1 MKNNMKKLIH
11 AITLQALFV
20 GSAQNVFAEA
30 GIFSSYGIFSS
41 VNNSG
46 SSLLNQYYDMQSST
60 SFPNFQGNNFGTFD
74 LNDSTNLLQIKGGE
88 LTFFKDGG
96 WDVTAAAMYY
106 RISDNLLAPSG
117 SFTTVGF
124 NWIQNIGSNDQ
135 KWGRSDLSTN
145 LLNGLIAN
153 KTYRLEV
160 YFDIDTNQTAPDNKR
175 YDSNSGS
182 NYVSTFSTIPEPS
195 SASLMALGVA
205 GLLAL
210 RRRRNA

>member
-1 MKNNMKKLIH
+1 MKKIIQI
-11 AITLQALFV
+11 ITLQVLVWGF
-20 GSAQNVFAEA
+20 AQDVFAEA
-30 GIFSSYGIFSS
+30 GIFQSYGIFSS

-46 SSLLNQYYDMQSST
+46 SSLLGQYYDMQAAT

-74 LNDSTNLLQIKGGE
+74 LNNSGNLLQIKGGE
-88 LTFFKDGG
+88 LTLFKDNG
-96 WDVTAAAMYY
+96 WDVSAASMYY

-117 SFTTVGF
+117 SFTSVSF
-124 NWIQNIGSNDQ
+124 NWMQNIGANDQ

-145 LLNGLIAN
+145 LLTGLAAN

-160 YFDIDTNQTAPDNKR
+160 YYDINTNQGAPSDKR
-175 YDSNSGS
+175 YDSNSEG
-182 NYVSTFSTIPEPS
+182 NYIATFSTIPEPS
-195 SASLMALGVA
+195 SASLMSLGAA